1 MTIVCANNVNPQAQ
15 SQAQGHDD
23 APTPYHGTR
32 AAHIPNTDPDV
43 FADTSNV
50 YHAWQE
56 THDFRDNSDDES
68 RKPQK
73 WCCHLSPRTLVWSE
87 NTRFSICNLNKPE
100 TVEPN
105 KI

>member
-50 YHAWQE
+50 YHA
-56 THDFRDNSDDES
+56 
-68 RKPQK
+68 
-73 WCCHLSPRTLVWSE
+73 
-87 NTRFSICNLNKPE
+87 
-100 TVEPN
+100 
-105 KI
+105 